1 MSVTSGGVHEVCT
14 VNLKRYEFLEIEG
27 LHAWVGLAGRARAE
41 AYFTLTFAMLPPF
54 HSVMLSSC
62 ENKTKLA
69 S

>member
-41 AYFTLTFAMLPPF
+41 AYFTLARFDICHVAA
-54 HSVMLSSC
+54 LSLRHALFLC
-62 ENKTKLA
+62 E
-69 S
+69 